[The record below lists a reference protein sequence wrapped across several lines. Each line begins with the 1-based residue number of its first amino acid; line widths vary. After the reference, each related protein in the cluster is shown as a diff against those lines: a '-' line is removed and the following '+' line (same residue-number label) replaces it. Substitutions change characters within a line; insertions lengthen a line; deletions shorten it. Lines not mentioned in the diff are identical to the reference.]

1 VPGMDSEQQPP
12 QQQVPEQHDPD
23 RLQDPLEDLE
33 PDADPDS
40 PGLGEVVVEAGRVGI
55 GVRL

>member
-1 VPGMDSEQQPP
+1 MDSEQQPP

-40 PGLGEVVVEAGRVGI
+40 PGLDDDFAEAAQEQDGDPAPSG
-55 GVRL
+55 